1 MPVSKSRARPRRTQR
16 KGFWPDVCAPGA
28 QSRRHTARAT
38 AFSFAG
44 LAGGAALGSVED
56 AAPSPLQRAAGVIKS
71 RLSTRSARG
80 TNPRGAA
87 LRGAGLVRSVGGSF
101 LCLAWVPRA
110 PRPDAS
116 ASVRRLPSA
125 FLVRGAAVGT
135 AASHSLRFEFVS
147 SRPNAV
153 RFRPVRLRPRERNSA
168 IFVSFVAC
176 PEAGQSAPR
185 PPVSA
190 VRHGHT
196 RGRPPDFPESAPCPA
211 SSCGGCLSS
220 SELRSRNTFPWQVI
234 KTPMARAVS
243 LPTGRKKPGLRRRK
257 YRPARV
263 TAPHGVVSYGLET
276 QRTAGPRTGV

>member
-1 MPVSKSRARPRRTQR
+1 MSARPGPSHGGTRHAPRH
-16 KGFWPDVCAPGA
+16 FPSPDWQA
-28 QSRRHTARAT
+28 
-38 AFSFAG
+38 
-44 LAGGAALGSVED
+44 GAALGSVED

-101 LCLAWVPRA
+101 LCLACVPRA

-135 AASHSLRFEFVS
+135 VASYSLRFEFVS

-153 RFRPVRLRPRERNSA
+153 RFRPVRLRPRERNSV

-185 PPVSA
+185 TPF
-190 VRHGHT
+190 
-196 RGRPPDFPESAPCPA
+196 RPCDTATL
-211 SSCGGCLSS
+211 GGVPQISPS
-220 SELRSRNTFPWQVI
+220 
-234 KTPMARAVS
+234 
-243 LPTGRKKPGLRRRK
+243 LRRVPPRHVEAACRLLNFGHMTCFPGK
-257 YRPARV
+257 SLKPPWPELCHYPRGGRSPA
-263 TAPHGVVSYGLET
+263 
-276 QRTAGPRTGV
+276 

>member
-28 QSRRHTARAT
+28 QSRRHAARAV

-44 LAGGAALGSVED
+44 PAGGAALGSVED

-101 LCLAWVPRA
+101 LCLACVPRA

-135 AASHSLRFEFVS
+135 AVSHSLRFEFVS

-153 RFRPVRLRPRERNSA
+153 RFRPVQGEGVDGGYVPGNGIQRFSFLSLRAPKR
-168 IFVSFVAC
+168 
-176 PEAGQSAPR
+176 GGAPR
-185 PPVSA
+185 VPPF
-190 VRHGHT
+190 
-196 RGRPPDFPESAPCPA
+196 RPCNTATL
-211 SSCGGCLSS
+211 GGVPQISPS
-220 SELRSRNTFPWQVI
+220 
-234 KTPMARAVS
+234 
-243 LPTGRKKPGLRRRK
+243 LRRVPPRHVEAACRLLNFGHVTRFPGK
-257 YRPARV
+257 SLKPPWPELCHYPRGGRSPA
-263 TAPHGVVSYGLET
+263 
-276 QRTAGPRTGV
+276 